1 MPSPSVS
8 GALLPMNCAVN
19 ASSAH
24 FCPSPAVCVDAST
37 TSAVITP
44 FSSVTCTVMSAP
56 PKPAIVAV
64 FAFSSTMGASVAA
77 GASVATGSR
86 SSAAMAGEVS
96 AALMASTAA
105 VEVMVA
111 PVSPSTFSFRVNG
124 PFLPINCAV
133 NSSSAQRVPK
143 PGVCVEVSMTS
154 AAIVPSSFS
163 VRRAVTSP
171 LPKPTALP

>member
-1 MPSPSVS
+1 
-8 GALLPMNCAVN
+8 
-19 ASSAH
+19 
-24 FCPSPAVCVDAST
+24 
-37 TSAVITP
+37 
-44 FSSVTCTVMSAP
+44 MSAP

-77 GASVATGSR
+77 GSR
-86 SSAAMAGEVS
+86 SSAAIAGEVS

-124 PFLPINCAV
+124 PLLPMNCAV

-143 PGVCVEVSMTS
+143 PGVCVEASMTS